1 MAGCRRRATS
11 LRMEELSIGRGND
24 ERALRVGKRRVEQ
37 ADRIVERERQV
48 EGTEDERRLGCLE

>member
-1 MAGCRRRATS
+1 
-11 LRMEELSIGRGND
+11 
-24 ERALRVGKRRVEQ
+24 VGKRRVEQ

>member
-1 MAGCRRRATS
+1 
-11 LRMEELSIGRGND
+11 MEELSIGRGND